1 MTEYKEPLTKSDVQY
16 DFTFVETFAG
26 VGGVSF
32 GFDAVGGKCV
42 LAAEYDPT
50 AEGKRQFA
58 QDAYKALHPGTPV
71 VGDIF
76 KLDAKDV
83 PDCDVLSF
91 TTPCQSFSVAGK
103 RLGFEDTRGTLVFEA
118 LRIAKEKRP
127 KALFME
133 NVKGLVNHD
142 KGRTIDTILHAM
154 NEVGYTVDFN
164 VLNSKYFGVPQNRE
178 RVFIIALRDDLI
190 DPQEW
195 NPVGNTMLPKAK
207 RRLKEAGLRT
217 FNFDWPA
224 QNEVTKRLRDVLE
237 VQVDEKYYL
246 SEDKTAKLVAEL
258 EAKNPNERMSRQ
270 AVETFNAVC
279 TSVDHGDMIQAFKR
293 QHITDGICPTLT
305 TRPEGFKTAA
315 LPIVNGLPIREA
327 TTKGYAVAA
336 DGDAVNIQFPNSK
349 TRRGRVGTQMANT
362 LEASGCNQG
371 VVVSESP
378 VMLGHCDLK
387 GHDAIKRVYSEEG
400 QAPTLTTMGGGH
412 REPKIAE
419 EVFDEKER
427 NAIKILRTL
436 WGEVGTKT
444 FAKWGF
450 RVLNSLQQTEI
461 LQSGLYEEGFCSEG
475 TILKRESEQSE
486 RPIESAVLHGS
497 NEMPNVR
504 WGGEFGRTSY
514 GRESV
519 EQRVEQLI
527 TTMSKLPFE
536 DTQTKE
542 ILQDMWSEAQGA
554 GLLRKALSEIQK
566 IWKPTNDAPR
576 YRIRKLTPRETM
588 RLQGFPESVT
598 DTLYA
603 EGFSDS
609 RIYKFA
615 GNAVTTTVIKALGE
629 RLAPYLNEV
638 EAK

>member
-1 MTEYKEPLTKSDVQY
+1 MTEYNEPLTKSDVQH

-32 GFDAVGGKCV
+32 GFEAVGGKCV

-58 QDAYKALHPGTPV
+58 QDAYKALHPETPV
-71 VGDIF
+71 VGDVF

-190 DPQEW
+190 EPTEW

-217 FNFDWPA
+217 FNFDWPE
-224 QNEVTKRLRDVLE
+224 QESVTKRLRDVLE
-237 VQVDEKYYL
+237 AQVDEKYYL

-258 EAKNPNERMSRQ
+258 EVNTN
-270 AVETFNAVC
+270 
-279 TSVDHGDMIQAFKR
+279 GFKSDVHMVGR
-293 QHITDGICPTLT
+293 ADIPGHDYNKRIYGTDGISRTLNTASDIGRSVKIAEPTTHKIAGLYGKRQAGSMWDVDGLSPT
-305 TRPEGFKTAA
+305 IKTSSGGYSEP
-315 LPIVNGLPIREA
+315 LIEEIIGLPIREA
-327 TTKGYAVAA
+327 TTKGY
-336 DGDAVNIQFPNSK
+336 AVNIQFPNSK

-371 VVVSESP
+371 VVTP
-378 VMLGHCDLK
+378 
-387 GHDAIKRVYSEEG
+387 
-400 QAPTLTTMGGGH
+400 Q
-412 REPKIAE
+412 
-419 EVFDEKER
+419 
-427 NAIKILRTL
+427 
-436 WGEVGTKT
+436 
-444 FAKWGF
+444 
-450 RVLNSLQQTEI
+450 
-461 LQSGLYEEGFCSEG
+461 
-475 TILKRESEQSE
+475 
-486 RPIESAVLHGS
+486 
-497 NEMPNVR
+497 
-504 WGGEFGRTSY
+504 
-514 GRESV
+514 
-519 EQRVEQLI
+519 
-527 TTMSKLPFE
+527 
-536 DTQTKE
+536 
-542 ILQDMWSEAQGA
+542 
-554 GLLRKALSEIQK
+554 
-566 IWKPTNDAPR
+566 

-588 RLQGFPESVT
+588 RLQGFPESAT

-615 GNAVTTTVIKALGE
+615 GNAVTTTVIKAIGE
-629 RLAPYLNEV
+629 RLVKYLGES
-638 EAK
+638 EAQ

>member
-1 MTEYKEPLTKSDVQY
+1 MTELKVGAIMRGGPWDKRHESICRVYEVSGISPTLTAGGGGGTETKVIIYDESDSMTEYNEPLTKSDVQY
-16 DFTFVETFAG
+16 NFTFAELFAG

-32 GFDAVGGKCV
+32 GFESVGGRCV

-58 QDAYKALHPGTPV
+58 QDAYKTLHPDTMV
-71 VGDIF
+71 VGDVF

-190 DPQEW
+190 EPTEW

-217 FNFDWPA
+217 FNFDWPE
-224 QNEVTKRLRDVLE
+224 QESVTKRLRDVLE
-237 VQVDEKYYL
+237 AQVDEKYYL

-270 AVETFNAVC
+270 AVETFNTVC
-279 TSVDHGDMIQAFKR
+279 TPVCHGDMIQAFKR

-315 LPIVNGLPIREA
+315 LPIVNELPIREA
-327 TTKGYAVAA
+327 TTKGYAVA
-336 DGDAVNIQFPNSK
+336 I
-349 TRRGRVGTQMANT
+349 
-362 LEASGCNQG
+362 
-371 VVVSESP
+371 
-378 VMLGHCDLK
+378 
-387 GHDAIKRVYSEEG
+387 
-400 QAPTLTTMGGGH
+400 
-412 REPKIAE
+412 
-419 EVFDEKER
+419 
-427 NAIKILRTL
+427 
-436 WGEVGTKT
+436 GE
-444 FAKWGF
+444 
-450 RVLNSLQQTEI
+450 
-461 LQSGLYEEGFCSEG
+461 Y
-475 TILKRESEQSE
+475 
-486 RPIESAVLHGS
+486 
-497 NEMPNVR
+497 
-504 WGGEFGRTSY
+504 
-514 GRESV
+514 
-519 EQRVEQLI
+519 
-527 TTMSKLPFE
+527 
-536 DTQTKE
+536 
-542 ILQDMWSEAQGA
+542 
-554 GLLRKALSEIQK
+554 
-566 IWKPTNDAPR
+566 PR
-576 YRIRKLTPRETM
+576 YRIRKLTPRECM
-588 RLQGFPESVT
+588 RLQGFPESAT

-629 RLAPYLNEV
+629 RLVSYLDES
-638 EAK
+638 EAQ

>member
-1 MTEYKEPLTKSDVQY
+1 M
-16 DFTFVETFAG
+16 
-26 VGGVSF
+26 
-32 GFDAVGGKCV
+32 
-42 LAAEYDPT
+42 
-50 AEGKRQFA
+50 
-58 QDAYKALHPGTPV
+58 HPETPV
-71 VGDIF
+71 VGDVF

-142 KGRTIDTILHAM
+142 AGRTIDTILHAM

-190 DPQEW
+190 EPSEW

-217 FNFDWPA
+217 FNFDWPE
-224 QNEVTKRLRDVLE
+224 QSEVTKRLRDVLE
-237 VQVDEKYYL
+237 AQVDEKYYL

-258 EAKNPNERMSRQ
+258 EAKE
-270 AVETFNAVC
+270 
-279 TSVDHGDMIQAFKR
+279 
-293 QHITDGICPTLT
+293 
-305 TRPEGFKTAA
+305 
-315 LPIVNGLPIREA
+315 GLPIREA

-336 DGDAVNIQFPNSK
+336 EGDAVNIQFPNST

-387 GHDAIKRVYSEEG
+387 GHDTIKRVYSAEG

-412 REPKIAE
+412 REPKVAE
-419 EVFDEKER
+419 EVFNEKER
-427 NAIKILRTL
+427 NAVKILRTL

-444 FAKWGF
+444 FVEWGF
-450 RVLNSLQQTEI
+450 RVLDSLQQTEI
-461 LQSGLYEEGFCSEG
+461 LQSGLYEEGVCFEG
-475 TILKRESEQSE
+475 PIYKRKSEQ
-486 RPIESAVLHGS
+486 IKCATESAILHES
-497 NEMPNVR
+497 NNLPNVQR
-504 WGGEFGRTSY
+504 NGELGRTSC
-514 GRESV
+514 GREST
-519 EQRVEQLI
+519 EQRFEQLI
-527 TTMSKLPFE
+527 VAMSKLPFE
-536 DTQTKE
+536 NAQTKE
-542 ILQDMWSEAQGA
+542 ILQNMWSETQRV

-566 IWKPTNDAPR
+566 IWESTDDSPR

-588 RLQGFPESVT
+588 RLQGFPESAT

-629 RLAPYLNEV
+629 RLAPYLDGKV
-638 EAK
+638 AK